1 MIRFV
6 HRNSKLITYVFLF
19 IAVCFMISGVGLDV
33 LHSGRSSTQDYA
45 IQVND
50 TKISMREFERTK
62 ENINERYRRMLGDN
76 YESIAQQLR
85 LNVSQQTIDSLIDST
100 LLNEESEKWGL
111 TASDESV
118 KKYLVTKVFAGKEI
132 SNDAV
137 RGLLQSLGMNYK
149 QFSKQ
154 VSEELSRQTLTDVL
168 RDVSFVSPA
177 EIESQYIKQ
186 ETSFSLNAAT
196 ISAEQFAA
204 KVAEPSEETLKKLYE
219 STATTYDLPARVSYE
234 YLAFQPKDFEKDV
247 QVLGQDVE
255 FYYSENPN
263 QFKTPEQIHVRSI
276 KILYPKESNPE
287 AMAAARA
294 KAQKAHDEAVSGKPF
309 AELVQQY
316 SEDLPSKLAGGD
328 KGWIT
333 RGTGS
338 KKFEES
344 VFNAPV
350 GTVAPLIEE
359 DYGFEIVH
367 VDEKRES
374 SVKPLEQVK
383 AQIEAAIRKREAPSY
398 AAAKAREVVELT
410 KKNSTSIAEVA
421 KTMALPTPKE
431 ATLSQEGQDPDPLL
445 RGLTQ
450 QAMQLPAAERLI
462 ATVIDAGE
470 ASVALQIRE
479 FKEPTTPPYEEVRE
493 KVLAAYKKDEAKNLA
508 TTSAREL
515 LEAVQKD
522 PAALESLAKARG
534 FTVAPT
540 FSISRA
546 TPTSSDFPGLSPD
559 MRNDV
564 FAVKTAPAALPRF
577 YVTSAGLAVA
587 AVSKIDRPDPKAA
600 KGVEALAKYK
610 EQAADESSR
619 NAMATTLA
627 LLKSQATI
635 DIDKSLLLD

>member
-19 IAVCFMISGVGLDV
+19 VAVCFMISGVGLDI
-33 LHSGRSSTQDYA
+33 LHDGNSGAQDYA

-50 TKISMREFERTK
+50 TKISMRDFERTK
-62 ENINERYRRMLGDN
+62 ENINERYRSMFGDQ
-76 YESIAQQLR
+76 YESVVQQFK
-85 LNVSQQTIDSLIDST
+85 LNVSQQTIDGLIDTT

-111 TASDESV
+111 TTSEESV
-118 KKYLVTKVFAGKEI
+118 KKFLVTKIFAGKEI
-132 SNDAV
+132 SNEAV
-137 RGLLQSLGMNYK
+137 REYLQNLGMTYK
-149 QFSKQ
+149 QFSKEVREQ
-154 VSEELSRQTLTDVL
+154 LSRQALTDIL
-168 RDVSFVSPA
+168 RDVSFVGPA
-177 EIESQYIKQ
+177 EIESQYIEQ
-186 ETSFSLNAAT
+186 ETTFSLNAAT

-204 KVAEPSEETLKKLYE
+204 KVPEPSEEALKKLYD

-263 QFKTPEQIHVRSI
+263 QFRTPEQIHVRSI
-276 KILYPKESNPE
+276 KILYPKESKPE

-294 KAQKAHDEAVSGKPF
+294 KAQKAHDEAVTGKPF

-316 SEDLPSKLAGGD
+316 SEDLPSKLVGGD

-333 RGTGS
+333 RGAGS
-338 KKFEES
+338 KKFEEAA
-344 VFNAPV
+344 FNAPI
-350 GTVAPLIEE
+350 GTVAALIEE

-383 AQIEAAIRKREAPSY
+383 AQIEESIRKREAPSY

-421 KTMALPTPKE
+421 KTMGLSAPKE
-431 ATLSQEGQDPDPLL
+431 AILSQEGQDPDPLL

-450 QAMQLPAAERLI
+450 QAMQVPAAERLI
-462 ATVIDAGE
+462 ATVIDAGDT
-470 ASVALQIRE
+470 SVALQIRE
-479 FKEPTTPPYEEVRE
+479 FKEPTTPSFEDVRE
-493 KVLAAYKKDEAKNLA
+493 RVLAAYKKDEAKNLA
-508 TTSAREL
+508 TTSVREL

-540 FSISRA
+540 FTISRA
-546 TPTSSDFPGLSPD
+546 TPTSSDFPGLSPE
-559 MRNDV
+559 MRNDA
-564 FAVKTAPAALPRF
+564 FAVKTAPSALPRF
-577 YVTSAGLAVA
+577 YVTSTGLAVA
-587 AVSKIDRPDPKAA
+587 TVSRIDRPDPKAA
-600 KGVEALAKYK
+600 KAVEALPKYK

-619 NAMATTLA
+619 TAMATTLA

-635 DIDKSLLLD
+635 DIDKNLLLD